1 MDWGKWSKWSP
12 LESMGKVFEFG
23 WKEIKPFG
31 FLAGSSSEG
40 AVTLKPGMSGAAGE
54 SGKDNT
60 PSIDKQQARSLAQ
73 QQVQGAM
80 QPINSINGM
89 NQDTSMQLQQ
99 SGQEISQRVEAEH
112 AA

>member
-1 MDWGKWSKWSP
+1 LATALERINAIKQKLAAITFKVPYLSMDWGKWSKWSP

-60 PSIDKQQARSLAQ
+60 PSIDKQQARSLA
-73 QQVQGAM
+73 
-80 QPINSINGM
+80 
-89 NQDTSMQLQQ
+89 
-99 SGQEISQRVEAEH
+99 
-112 AA
+112 